1 MFPQPVILLCA
12 VDLFR
17 LISLFRLINT
27 STYSRERDKP
37 FFLPKL
43 TLFNE
48 GDTKQ
53 ASTDKPVAL
62 EFQIELEFGNDG
74 F

>member
-1 MFPQPVILLCA
+1 MFPQPVILLRA
-12 VDLFR
+12 VD
-17 LISLFRLINT
+17 LFRLINT

-53 ASTDKPVAL
+53 SSTDKPVAL
-62 EFQIELEFGNDG
+62 EFQVELEFGNDG